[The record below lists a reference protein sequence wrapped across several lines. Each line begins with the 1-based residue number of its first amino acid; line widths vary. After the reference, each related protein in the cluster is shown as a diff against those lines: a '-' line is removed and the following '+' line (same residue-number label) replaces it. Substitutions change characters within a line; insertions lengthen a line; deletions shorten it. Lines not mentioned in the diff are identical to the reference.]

1 MNYFLEEKDSINIIN
16 SIRVEPFAKM
26 QSNEQKQ
33 EGKIK
38 ISSEIEITP
47 FHNIWSSVTF
57 SVIITAN
64 KLEPLKDS
72 SFELALNSSLNSDK
86 LVLANSETQR
96 YNNSN
101 IFDVADYMF
110 NQVWVPIAKGE
121 LIVTEEQYTNLLPDN
136 FELVGESEVVDKKI
150 SALFDYVTS
159 TPELSNLLY
168 AEFYMGSQPIYVF
181 SKDFMDFCR
190 KYEIVNEMR

>member
-38 ISSEIEITP
+38 ISSEIEIIP
-47 FHNIWSSVTF
+47 FHNIWNSITF
-57 SVIITAN
+57 TVIITAN
-64 KLEPLKDS
+64 KLEPLKNS

-121 LIVTEEQYTNLLPDN
+121 LTVTEEQYTNLLPDN
-136 FELVGESEVVDKKI
+136 FELVEDSEIVDKKV

-168 AEFYMGSQPIYVF
+168 AEFYMGSQPIYVL
-181 SKDFMDFCR
+181 SKDFMNFCR
-190 KYEIVNEMR
+190 KYEILNEMR

>member
-33 EGKIK
+33 AGKIK
-38 ISSEIEITP
+38 ISSEIEIIP
-47 FHNIWSSVTF
+47 FHNIWNSITF
-57 SVIITAN
+57 TVIITAN

-72 SFELALNSSLNSDK
+72 SFELVLNSSLNSDK

-110 NQVWVPIAKGE
+110 KQVWVPIAKGE
-121 LIVTEEQYTNLLPDN
+121 LTVIEEQYTKLLPDN
-136 FELVGESEVVDKKI
+136 FELVGDSEIVDKKV
-150 SALFDYVTS
+150 SALFEYVTS

-181 SKDFMDFCR
+181 SK
-190 KYEIVNEMR
+190 

>member
-1 MNYFLEEKDSINIIN
+1 MNYFLSEKESLDVIN
-16 SIRVEPFAKM
+16 SIRIEPFAKM
-26 QSNEQKQ
+26 QSNEI
-33 EGKIK
+33 KINGDTK
-38 ISSEIEITP
+38 ISSNIEIVP
-47 FHNIWSSVTF
+47 FHNIWNSITLSVTVNDLQF
-57 SVIITAN
+57 
-64 KLEPLKDS
+64 LD
-72 SFELALNSSLNSDK
+72 FELTLNSNQFTDK
-86 LVLANSETQR
+86 LVLANKFTQK

-101 IFDVADYMF
+101 IFEVIEYMF

-121 LIVTEEQYTNLLPDN
+121 LTVTEEQYTNLLPDN
-136 FELVGESEVVDKKI
+136 FELVGDSEIVDKKI
-150 SALFDYVTS
+150 SSLFDYVTS

>member
-33 EGKIK
+33 AGKIK
-38 ISSEIEITP
+38 ISSEIEIIP
-47 FHNIWSSVTF
+47 FHNIWNSITF
-57 SVIITAN
+57 TVITTAN
-64 KLEPLKDS
+64 KLEPLKNS
-72 SFELALNSSLNSDK
+72 SFELALNSSLISDK

-121 LIVTEEQYTNLLPDN
+121 LTVTEEQYTNLLPDN
-136 FELVGESEVVDKKI
+136 FELVGDSEIVDKKV

-168 AEFYMGSQPIYVF
+168 AEFNMGSQPIYVS
-181 SKDFMDFCR
+181 SKDFMNFCR
-190 KYEIVNEMR
+190 KYEILNEMR

>member
-33 EGKIK
+33 AGKIK
-38 ISSEIEITP
+38 ISSEIEIIP
-47 FHNIWSSVTF
+47 FHNIWNSITF
-57 SVIITAN
+57 TVIITAN
-64 KLEPLKDS
+64 KLEPLKNS

-121 LIVTEEQYTNLLPDN
+121 LAVTEEQYTNLLPDN
-136 FELVGESEVVDKKI
+136 FELVEDSEIVDKKV

-168 AEFYMGSQPIYVF
+168 AEFYMGSQPIYVL

-190 KYEIVNEMR
+190 KYEILNEMR

>member
-33 EGKIK
+33 AGKIK
-38 ISSEIEITP
+38 ISSKIEIIP
-47 FHNIWSSVTF
+47 FHNIWNSITF
-57 SVIITAN
+57 TVIITAN
-64 KLEPLKDS
+64 KLEPLKNS
-72 SFELALNSSLNSDK
+72 SFELALNSSLISDK

-121 LIVTEEQYTNLLPDN
+121 LTVTEEQYTNLLPDN
-136 FELVGESEVVDKKI
+136 FELVEDSEIVDKKV

-168 AEFYMGSQPIYVF
+168 AEFYMGSQPIYV
-181 SKDFMDFCR
+181 SPKDFMDFCR
-190 KYEIVNEMR
+190 KYEILNEMR

>member
-57 SVIITAN
+57 AVIITAN

-121 LIVTEEQYTNLLPDN
+121 LTVTEEQYANLLPDN
-136 FELVGESEVVDKKI
+136 FELVGESEVIDKKV

-190 KYEIVNEMR
+190 KYKIVNEMR

>member
-57 SVIITAN
+57 TVIITAN

>member
-33 EGKIK
+33 AGKIK
-38 ISSEIEITP
+38 IFSEIEIIP
-47 FHNIWSSVTF
+47 FHNIWNSITF
-57 SVIITAN
+57 TVIITAN
-64 KLEPLKDS
+64 KLEPLKNS
-72 SFELALNSSLNSDK
+72 SFELALNSSLISDK

-121 LIVTEEQYTNLLPDN
+121 LTVTEEQYTNLLPDN
-136 FELVGESEVVDKKI
+136 FELGGDSEIVDKKV

-168 AEFYMGSQPIYVF
+168 AEFYMGSQPIYVS
-181 SKDFMDFCR
+181 SKDFMNFCR
-190 KYEIVNEMR
+190 KYEILNEMR

>member
-33 EGKIK
+33 AGKIK
-38 ISSEIEITP
+38 ISSEIEIIP
-47 FHNIWSSVTF
+47 FHNIWNSITF
-57 SVIITAN
+57 TVIITAN

-72 SFELALNSSLNSDK
+72 SFELVLNSSLNSDK

-121 LIVTEEQYTNLLPDN
+121 LAVTEEQYTNLLPDN
-136 FELVGESEVVDKKI
+136 FELVGDSEIVDKKV

-190 KYEIVNEMR
+190 KYEILNEMR

>member
-33 EGKIK
+33 AGKIK
-38 ISSEIEITP
+38 ISSEIEIIP
-47 FHNIWSSVTF
+47 FHNIWNSITF
-57 SVIITAN
+57 TVIITAN

-72 SFELALNSSLNSDK
+72 SFELVLNSSLNSDK

-121 LIVTEEQYTNLLPDN
+121 LTVTEEQYNNLLPDN
-136 FELVGESEVVDKKI
+136 FELVGESKEIDKKT
-150 SALFDYVTS
+150 SSLFDYVINDS
-159 TPELSNLLY
+159 ELSNLLY
-168 AEFYMGSQPIYVF
+168 AEFFMGSQPIYVF
-181 SKDFMDFCR
+181 TEDFLDFCE
-190 KYEIVNEMR
+190 KYEII

>member
-33 EGKIK
+33 AGKIK
-38 ISSEIEITP
+38 IFSEIEIIP
-47 FHNIWSSVTF
+47 FHNIWNSITF
-57 SVIITAN
+57 TVIITAN
-64 KLEPLKDS
+64 KLEPLKNS
-72 SFELALNSSLNSDK
+72 SFELALNSSLISDK

-121 LIVTEEQYTNLLPDN
+121 LTVTEEQYTNLLPDN
-136 FELVGESEVVDKKI
+136 FELVGDSEIVDKKV

-190 KYEIVNEMR
+190 KYEFLNEMR

>member
-33 EGKIK
+33 AGKIK
-38 ISSEIEITP
+38 ISSEIEIIP
-47 FHNIWSSVTF
+47 FHNIWNSITF
-57 SVIITAN
+57 TVIITAN
-64 KLEPLKDS
+64 KLEPLKNS

-121 LIVTEEQYTNLLPDN
+121 LTVTEEQYTNLLPDN
-136 FELVGESEVVDKKI
+136 FELVGDSEIVDKKV

-168 AEFYMGSQPIYVF
+168 AKFYMGSQPIYVF

-190 KYEIVNEMR
+190 KYEILNEMR

>member
-1 MNYFLEEKDSINIIN
+1 MNYFLSEKESLDVIN
-16 SIRVEPFAKM
+16 SIRIEPFAKM
-26 QSNEQKQ
+26 QSNEI
-33 EGKIK
+33 KINGDTK
-38 ISSEIEITP
+38 ISSNIEIVP
-47 FHNIWSSVTF
+47 FHNVWSSITLSVTVNDLQF
-57 SVIITAN
+57 
-64 KLEPLKDS
+64 LD
-72 SFELALNSSLNSDK
+72 FELTLNSNQFTDK
-86 LVLANSETQR
+86 LVLANKFTQK

-121 LIVTEEQYTNLLPDN
+121 LTVTEEQYTNLLPDN

>member
-33 EGKIK
+33 AGKIK
-38 ISSEIEITP
+38 ISSEIEIIP
-47 FHNIWSSVTF
+47 FHNIWNSITF
-57 SVIITAN
+57 TVIITAN
-64 KLEPLKDS
+64 KLEPLKNS
-72 SFELALNSSLNSDK
+72 SFELALNSSLISDK

-121 LIVTEEQYTNLLPDN
+121 LNVTEEQYTNLLPDN
-136 FELVGESEVVDKKI
+136 FELVGDSEIVDKKV

-190 KYEIVNEMR
+190 KYEILNEMR